1 MTYRLRLLNILSSFG
16 HTDLVLDVANQY
28 SFITVEIKKSGDPFA
43 HLRFEITDES
53 GKVVSAYSEDRLVQN
68 ELNNKIQLEKWPGWT
83 SPTPIDVSYSHQ
95 VLQALETA
103 DSISTLTVNCARGD
117 NYRPGNFSKISIT
130 RDHIKLEQINHMN
143 AKSLS
148 HKHDYCLRNLVF
160 TIPLQSNL
168 RKHERDLG
176 KYQVGIMSV
185 EFWDRS
191 SENNRACGQ
200 KVTAALEKLIAD

>member
-1 MTYRLRLLNILSSFG
+1 MTYRLRLINILSSLG
-16 HTDLVLDVANQY
+16 HAELALDVVSQY
-28 SFITVEIKKSGDPFA
+28 SFIIIDINKSGDPFGQ
-43 HLRFEITDES
+43 LRFEITDES
-53 GKVVSAYSEDRLVQN
+53 GKVVSVYCEDRVLQS
-68 ELNNKIQLEKWPGWT
+68 ELNDKIQIENWPGWT

-95 VLQALETA
+95 VLEALETA

-117 NYRPGNFSKISIT
+117 NYRPGNFSKISVT
-130 RDHIKLEQINHMN
+130 SDRIKLEQINHMN

-168 RKHERDLG
+168 NKHERDVG
-176 KYQVGIMSV
+176 KYQVGIMMI

-191 SENNRACGQ
+191 SENNRACGE